1 MSLDAENETEI
12 PARDDEDSLEDL
24 QSRTRLTGAEL
35 DPEDFEDFDESLV
48 IDLDPVLTELEVKV
62 IPQQSDEFT
71 CTSCYLVLHRSQNV
85 SKAGTPAVCR
95 DCAE

>member
-35 DPEDFEDFDESLV
+35 DPEDFEDLDESLI

-62 IPQQSDEFT
+62 IPQQADEFT
-71 CTSCYLVLHRSQNV
+71 CTNCFLVLHRSQNTA
-85 SKAGTPAVCR
+85 KAGTPAICLE
-95 DCAE
+95 CAS